1 MAHGWLFFLMC
12 ESVCVDGLL
21 DRRHTGLFR
30 DSARVVHNRLGIK
43 IRLSLHH
50 SVSASVWSGRN
61 TEVDNRLSLGVKS
74 KLQSS
79 EIQSS
84 RQMKILPLS
93 ILLQCYPSHC
103 PSGGNNCSSVTEW
116 NKYH

>member
-1 MAHGWLFFLMC
+1 MSILALC
-12 ESVCVDGLL
+12 EEICGGLIGTHSLVCG
-21 DRRHTGLFR
+21 G
-30 DSARVVHNRLGIK
+30 RVVHNRLGIK